1 MRIIPKT
8 SLDISIPIILTQKV
22 SLYIGIFARGKAT
35 AKGEFE
41 NYTIVISMKFR
52 IFSPTRKKIYL
63 PEEKLKRII
72 A

>member
-1 MRIIPKT
+1 MEIIPKIY
-8 SLDISIPIILTQKV
+8 LDISIPIFLTPKV

-41 NYTIVISMKFR
+41 NYTIVIFMKFR
-52 IFSPTRKKIYL
+52 IFSPTRKKSYL